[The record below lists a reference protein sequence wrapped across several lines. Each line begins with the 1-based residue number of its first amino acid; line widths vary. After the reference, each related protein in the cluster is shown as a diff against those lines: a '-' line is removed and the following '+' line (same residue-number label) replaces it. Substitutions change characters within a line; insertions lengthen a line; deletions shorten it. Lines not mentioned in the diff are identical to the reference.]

1 MFVVTA
7 IGKWNRAAVYYGE
20 QYEKTD
26 IEYTDCSRDGYDD
39 IFLQGCQEQ

>member
-7 IGKWNRAAVYYGE
+7 LGKWNYVAVQHGE

-26 IEYTDCSRDGYDD
+26 IEYTGCRCDGYDD